1 MIPLFYRSLPA
12 GPPKNQQGFT
22 IVELIVATIVGS
34 IIVGGV
40 SLIIASQVHLSQRGR
55 DLVIANA
62 YVEHKIEALR
72 SIGFLGLTDGSTSI
86 TTELPVELNSPRS
99 GTLQISSFSSAI
111 KKVDIS
117 LTYNDQGINRTYSY
131 TTYVGELG
139 VGQY

>member
-1 MIPLFYRSLPA
+1 MPSSA
-12 GPPKNQQGFT
+12 KQQADAANVPRGFT
-22 IVELIVATIVGS
+22 IVELIIGTIVGA

-40 SLIIASQVHLSQRGR
+40 SLIVVNQVHLSQRSR

-62 YVEHKIEALR
+62 YVEHKVESLR
-72 SIGFLGLTDGSTSI
+72 SIGFLGLTDGSSDI
-86 TTELPVELNSPRS
+86 TTELPTELNPPRS
-99 GTLQISSFSSAI
+99 ATLQISSLSEAI

-117 LTYNDQGINRTYSY
+117 LTYNDQGVPRTYSY